1 MSDDLLALTAAACWA
16 IGSLLSVTPAR
27 HLGAFAFTRWR
38 MLIVASILWAVTLVG
53 PGVSAIAW
61 PQALPMALS
70 GLVGIFVG
78 DTALF
83 AAMNRLGP
91 RRTGVLFATNAIL
104 SAALGASLFGERMSP
119 QTLLGAALTIGG
131 VMVAVGF
138 GRHRKEQHGW
148 ETDRGHVGAGIALA
162 LLAALAQAVGTLVAK
177 PVMADALHPVAA
189 SAIRTTAA
197 CAAHFVVLWAG
208 LRAARP
214 DAPLTTRIAL
224 QAGASGLIGMA
235 LGMTALLLALAQ
247 GDVGLVA
254 VLSSVTPVLLLPLL
268 WLKLGRA
275 PARGA
280 WVGATLTVVGT
291 ALVLAR

>member
-1 MSDDLLALTAAACWA
+1 MSDDLFALTAAACWA
-16 IGSLLSVTPAR
+16 IGSMLSVTPAR

-38 MLIVASILWAVTLVG
+38 MLFVAAILWVATLVG
-53 PGVSAIAW
+53 PGVAGIAFS
-61 PQALPMALS
+61 QAGPMALS
-70 GLVGIFVG
+70 GLIGIFVG

-91 RRTGVLFATNAIL
+91 RRTGVLFTTNAIL
-104 SAALGASLFGERMSP
+104 SAGLGALIFGERMSP
-119 QTLLGAALTIGG
+119 QALLGAALTIGG

-138 GRHRKEQHGW
+138 GRHRVEQHGW
-148 ETDRGHVGAGIALA
+148 ETDRGHVGAGVALA
-162 LLAALAQAVGTLVAK
+162 LLAALSQAIGALVAK

-197 CAAHFVVLWAG
+197 CAAHFVVLWLG
-208 LRAARP
+208 LRAARA
-214 DAPLTTRIAL
+214 DTPLTLRIAV
-224 QAGASGLIGMA
+224 QTGISGLVGMA

-254 VLSSVTPVLLLPLL
+254 VLSSVTPVLVLPLL

-280 WVGATLTVVGT
+280 WVGATLTVAGT
-291 ALVLAR
+291 ALVLTR